1 MGDQQFQNIGDKTF
15 GGQVHPHQF
24 LPTDFEQG
32 VEVSSFFGDVLS
44 SHKPP
49 APKRGGEFANI
60 SSYVGIG
67 HNGDVFDLQE
77 DIAVFD
83 KEYHGSGRLKM
94 RLKRQFKLIRS
105 YYQVNFKSLK
115 IYQRDFAFGL
125 ISMAMEYASKVLIL
139 FFIFELVEDIKG
151 WSYYQLLFLFGIN
164 TLALSLWSSFCIHT
178 VSLPNYIRNG
188 EMDGFLLRPLSP
200 LFQIMMSGFDEN
212 SWGELVIG
220 AMITAIAF
228 INLKMSLSFALLL
241 PVLVVSGAFI
251 YAGISITLSA
261 TAFFTTTKSDFSNLT
276 FQLYEFASYPVSIY
290 PRSMRIFFSSLIP
303 IGFVS
308 YYPSLFFFR
317 GESYVI
323 YILSVPVVAFLYFGC
338 SVFLWKMALRR
349 YGSTGS

>member
-1 MGDQQFQNIGDKTF
+1 
-15 GGQVHPHQF
+15 
-24 LPTDFEQG
+24 
-32 VEVSSFFGDVLS
+32 
-44 SHKPP
+44 
-49 APKRGGEFANI
+49 
-60 SSYVGIG
+60 
-67 HNGDVFDLQE
+67 
-77 DIAVFD
+77 
-83 KEYHGSGRLKM
+83 M